1 MPSAS
6 GGMRTAQETVALSLS
21 HDGWGRAAGQS
32 WSKVLTLVGRDMES
46 TNEPLEG
53 AFTLPPHGTRLD
65 LSRTKVAFQLAAACR

>member
-32 WSKVLTLVGRDMES
+32 WSKVLSITLVGRDMES

-53 AFTLPPHGTRLD
+53 FH
-65 LSRTKVAFQLAAACR
+65 AATTWDSARSVQNKGGFPTSSSV